1 MKEPFQTPVLNS
13 RKPELQR
20 QRTPPM
26 KREWRRDCTQW
37 LSLIHIFQAIVDTN
51 MLERMLAIKN
61 GKTEIQG
68 SNDYFLNVMCL
79 DLFCIML
86 NTCLLYTSC
95 KDCETKFFIL
105 SRVEENQYN
114 AMRLFEMTGNNKGMF
129 AVRFP
134 EETIYLIPYD
144 RMSELKKAGFKR
156 IDATV
161 CRTQGMKLSEWLKEH
176 DEKDGWSEEDAGDC
190 KPVSYTHLHTKTG
203 RPQRTLQ
210 KRLR

>member
-1 MKEPFQTPVLNS
+1 MSNKAAGTKFEKEFSEILASHWFWVHLFQDN
-13 RKPELQR
+13 
-20 QRTPPM
+20 
-26 KREWRRDCTQW
+26 
-37 LSLIHIFQAIVDTN
+37 
-51 MLERMLAIKN
+51 KN
-61 GKTEIQG
+61 GQPCDVIACRNG
-68 SNDYFLNVMCL
+68 NAYLL
-79 DLFCIML
+79 D
-86 NTCLLYTSC
+86 C
-95 KDCETKFFIL
+95 KDCETKFFSL

-190 KPVSYTHLHTKTG
+190 K
-203 RPQRTLQ
+203 QRDQGEGCTEEFV
-210 KRLR
+210 